1 MSKIYIKTKFIDK
14 LYLESRPEEEMGFD
28 YDEHDDFVNQVEG
41 KQEYIVGGLVK
52 IDEIIKNLQTLKE
65 AGSNYV
71 DIDFHEDHQ
80 ELEITGFDVH
90 RMSEKEIL
98 EYELS
103 IRKNDSERKQKEI
116 SELEAKLQ
124 KLKSEI

>member
-1 MSKIYIKTKFIDK
+1 MSRIYIKTKFIDK
-14 LYLESRPEEEMGFD
+14 LYLESRPEEDMGFN

-41 KQEYIVGGLVK
+41 KQGYIVGGLVK
-52 IDEIIKNLQTLKE
+52 IDEVIKNLQTLKE

-80 ELEITGFDVH
+80 ELEIMGFDVH